1 MTAYDS
7 WDEDDLPSASDIADA
22 WADLMTPGE
31 IRELNR
37 QSRADVAAW
46 SRPDEAA

>member
-1 MTAYDS
+1 MTAYDV

-22 WADLMTPGE
+22 WADLMSPAE

-37 QSRADVAAW
+37 RSRANVARW